1 MLMTVQLSCGGGTGA
16 AACISNNSTHTRK
29 STGKSGS
36 RAKRGCAPRYR
47 PAPGVTAFWFDCPAG
62 QNHKVA
68 DRTSHP
74 GSYPAAKG
82 SGNGAENGNTPFVE
96 LDRQT
101 WSRLSNEIKSPLNQD
116 DIHRLRGVGEKLNL
130 DEVRE
135 VYLPLSR
142 LLNLYVAAAGR
153 LHSATTTFLGEKT
166 TRTPFVIGVAGS
178 VAVGKSTTARVLR
191 EMLRRWPETPN
202 VELVTTDGFLYPNAE
217 LKRRGLM
224 ERKGFP
230 ESYDR
235 RALLRFVSAVK
246 SGAEEVRA
254 PRYSHLTYDIVPDQE
269 IVVRRPDV
277 LIVEGLNVLAP
288 ARTRADGRAG
298 LALSDFFDFSIYV
311 DARTSYIEEWYVRRF
326 LSLRNGAF
334 ADPESYFHRYAALTD
349 EEARATALDIW
360 KRINEPNLVTNV
372 LPTRGRAQLVLTK
385 NADHAVTR
393 MLLRK
398 T

>member
-1 MLMTVQLSCGGGTGA
+1 MLRVTDRSPGNQQA
-16 AACISNNSTHTRK
+16 
-29 STGKSGS
+29 SG
-36 RAKRGCAPRYR
+36 PE
-47 PAPGVTAFWFDCPAG
+47 TF
-62 QNHKVA
+62 
-68 DRTSHP
+68 
-74 GSYPAAKG
+74 
-82 SGNGAENGNTPFVE
+82 TPFVE
-96 LDRQT
+96 LDRQM
-101 WSRLSNEIKSPLNQD
+101 WSRLSNEITSPLNSE
-116 DIHRLRGVGEKLNL
+116 DIQRLRGLGEALNL

-142 LLNLYVAAAGR
+142 LLNLYIAAAGE
-153 LHSATTTFLGEKT
+153 LHSATNTFLGET
-166 TRTPFVIGVAGS
+166 TRRTPFVIGVAGS

-191 EMLRRWPETPN
+191 DLLRRWPESPS

-217 LKRRGLM
+217 LERRGLM

-235 RALLRFVSAVK
+235 RRLLRFVSEVK

-254 PRYSHLTYDIVPDQE
+254 PWYSHLTYDIVPGRE
-269 IVVRRPDV
+269 VVVRRPDV

-288 ARTRADGRAG
+288 ARARPDGVTG

-311 DARTSYIEEWYVRRF
+311 DAKTSYIEQWYIQRF
-326 LSLRNGAF
+326 QSLRSGAF
-334 ADPESYFHRYAALTD
+334 ADPHSYFHRYARLSD
-349 EEARATALDIW
+349 DEARETAQGIW
-360 KRINEPNLVTNV
+360 RRINEPNLMMNV

-385 NADHAVTR
+385 ESDHSIRR